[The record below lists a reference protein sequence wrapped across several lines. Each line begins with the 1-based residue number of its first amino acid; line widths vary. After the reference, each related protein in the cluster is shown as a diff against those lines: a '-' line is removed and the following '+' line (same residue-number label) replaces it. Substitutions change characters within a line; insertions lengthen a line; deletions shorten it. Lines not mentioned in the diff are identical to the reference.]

1 MPAPDFA
8 DWLAIT
14 ELKARYCR
22 LLDTK
27 DWDGWAALFTPDFL
41 LDATGSGGPRME
53 GRDDAVAS
61 VRRSLETAKTV
72 HHVHMP
78 ELTLS
83 GDAATGIWPM
93 QDHLVWADGR
103 TMTGYGHYHD
113 RYIRIDGAWRIA
125 QSRLTRLHIAMQSP
139 PPSA

>member
-1 MPAPDFA
+1 
-8 DWLAIT
+8 
-14 ELKARYCR
+14 
-22 LLDTK
+22 
-27 DWDGWAALFTPDFL
+27 
-41 LDATGSGGPRME
+41 ME